1 MTYQKLKNEEM
12 KENLSLI
19 LNYELKD
26 YKKNIPKQIVKVVKD
41 DSLSQEEKQE
51 KIKELNIEFLEFKK
65 KIEGFMSNR

>member
-1 MTYQKLKNEEM
+1 M